1 MKTNERLLSLDTLRG
16 FDMLFIM
23 GLSGLIAA
31 ICALWPNPLT
41 EAITRQMGHVSW
53 NGLTQHD
60 TIFPLFLFIAGVS
73 FPFSLSKQRAD
84 GAGESRILLK
94 VIRRGITL
102 VVLGMVYNGL
112 LRFDFASLRVA
123 SVLGRIGLAWML
135 AALLYMYCGL
145 RMRIAFAAVVLLG
158 YSLLMCLVVAPD
170 APAGSDPLSVAGNL
184 AGWVDR
190 QWLPGTFACGS
201 FDPEGLL
208 STLPAIVSAMF
219 GMFTG
224 EFLLR
229 KRASLSGNRI
239 ALFMALAAVAI
250 TLVGIVWSHWM
261 PINKKIW
268 SSSFT
273 CVVAGYSLGLFAL
286 FYYLI
291 DVRGWKRWTFFF
303 RVVGMNSITI
313 YLAQRIVG
321 FGGIAN
327 FFFGGVI
334 SHCPKGIAEVLS
346 QAGYMAVCWLFLYF
360 LYRKNTF
367 LKV

>member
-1 MKTNERLLSLDTLRG
+1 MTDA
-16 FDMLFIM
+16 
-23 GLSGLIAA
+23 IA
-31 ICALWPNPLT
+31 
-41 EAITRQMGHVSW
+41 RQMGHVSW

-73 FPFSLSKQRAD
+73 FPFSLSKQRAS
-84 GAGESRILLK
+84 GISERRILFK
-94 VIRRGITL
+94 VIHRGMTL
-102 VVLGMVYNGL
+102 IVLGMIYNGL
-112 LRFDFASLRVA
+112 FRFDFASLRVA
-123 SVLGRIGLAWML
+123 SVLGRIGLAWMF
-135 AALLYMYCGL
+135 ASLLYMYCKV
-145 RMRIAFAAVVLLG
+145 RTRAVFAAVVLIG
-158 YSLLMCLVVAPD
+158 YSLLMYLVVAPD
-170 APAGSDPLSVAGNL
+170 APDGTDPLSVAGNI

-208 STLPAIVSAMF
+208 STLPAIVSALF

-229 KRASLSGNRI
+229 KRSSLSGEQI
-239 ALFMALAAVAI
+239 ALCMALAAVAI
-250 TLVGIVWSHWM
+250 TVIGIIWNCWI
-261 PINKKIW
+261 PINKKLW

-273 CVVAGYSLGLFAL
+273 CVVTGYSLGLFAL

-303 RVVGMNSITI
+303 RVIGLNSITI

-327 FFFGGVI
+327 FFFGGAA
-334 SHCPKGIAEVLS
+334 SHCPEAIARVIS
-346 QAGYMAVCWLFLYF
+346 NAGYVAICWLFLYF
-360 LYRKNTF
+360 LYRKSTF

>member
-1 MKTNERLLSLDTLRG
+1 MKQNERLLSLDALRG

-23 GLSGLIAA
+23 GFCRPYS
-31 ICALWPNPLT
+31 CDMRPLAQSLT
-41 EAITRQMGHVSW
+41 DAVARQMGHVSW

-73 FPFSLSKQRAD
+73 FPFSLAKQRVV
-84 GAGESRILLK
+84 GVSERRILFK
-94 VIRRGITL
+94 VIRRGVTL
-102 VVLGMVYNGL
+102 VILGMVYNGL
-112 LRFDFASLRVA
+112 LRFDFASLRMA
-123 SVLGRIGLAWML
+123 SVLGRIGLAWMF

-145 RMRIAFAAVVLLG
+145 RTRIAFAAVVLIG
-158 YSLLMCLVVAPD
+158 YSLLICLVVAPD
-170 APAGSDPLSVAGNL
+170 APDGSDPLSVTGNI

-190 QWLPGTFACGS
+190 QWLPGTLACGS

-208 STLPAIVSAMF
+208 STLPAIVSALF

-229 KRASLSGNRI
+229 KRLSLSGGRI
-239 ALFMALAAVAI
+239 ALYIALAAAAI
-250 TLVGIVWSHWM
+250 TLIGIVWSYWM
-261 PINKKIW
+261 PINKKLW

-273 CVVAGYSLGLFAL
+273 CVVTGYSLGLFAL

-291 DVRGWKRWTFFF
+291 DVRGWKRWPFFF
-303 RVVGMNSITI
+303 RVVGLNSITI
-313 YLAQRIVG
+313 YMAQRIVG

-327 FFFGGVI
+327 FFFGGAA
-334 SHCPKGIAEVLS
+334 SHCPEAIARVINN
-346 QAGYMAVCWLFLYF
+346 AGYVAVCWLFLYF

>member
-1 MKTNERLLSLDTLRG
+1 MKPNERLLSLDALRG

-23 GLSGLIAA
+23 GLSGLVAA
-31 ICALWPNPLT
+31 LCALWPNPVT
-41 EAITRQMGHVSW
+41 DAVARQMGHVAW
-53 NGLTQHD
+53 NGLTHHD

-73 FPFSLSKQRAD
+73 FPFSLAKQRAA
-84 GAGESRILLK
+84 GAPQSRILMK
-94 VIRRGITL
+94 VLRRGATL

-112 LRFDFASLRVA
+112 FRLDFDSLRVA
-123 SVLGRIGLAWML
+123 SVLGRIGLAWMF
-135 AALLYMYCGL
+135 AALLCIYCGL
-145 RMRIAFAAVVLLG
+145 RTRIVFSAVVLVG
-158 YSLLMCLVVAPD
+158 YSLLLCLVAAPD
-170 APAGSDPLSVAGNL
+170 APAGADPLSEAGNI

-190 QWLPGTFACGS
+190 QWLPGALACGS
-201 FDPEGLL
+201 YDPEGLL
-208 STLPAIVSAMF
+208 STLPAVVSALF

-229 KRASLSGNRI
+229 KRTSLSGGRI
-239 ALFMALAAVAI
+239 ALYMALAAVAV

-261 PINKKIW
+261 PVNKRLW

-273 CVVAGYSLGLFAL
+273 CVVTGYSLGLFAL

-291 DVRGWKRWTFFF
+291 DVRGWKRWSFFF
-303 RVVGMNSITI
+303 RVVGLNSITI

-327 FFFGGVI
+327 FFLGGAAA
-334 SHCPKGIAEVLS
+334 HCSEAVARVVNN
-346 QAGYMAVCWLFLYF
+346 AGYVAVCWLFLYF